1 MNWKRRLP
9 IPTLAMSYQKLATHF
24 QATRPLY
31 SITLLIE
38 ISFRQCFVYVQRH
51 QQAFAHL
58 AYLRPRDTLKK
69 GGVKKKKANKIL
81 DMRMLRR

>member
-9 IPTLAMSYQKLATHF
+9 IPTPAMSYQKLATHF

-38 ISFRQCFVYVQRH
+38 ISFR
-51 QQAFAHL
+51 
-58 AYLRPRDTLKK
+58 
-69 GGVKKKKANKIL
+69 
-81 DMRMLRR
+81 